1 MKYIEMLSERIED
14 EIADAKKYAMDA
26 LEYKE
31 RRPELSKRFYNL
43 STQEME
49 HMKILHDSVVE
60 IINEYRKTH
69 GDPPADMQ
77 ARYDWVHKKHIKAAS
92 EVKILQAAYREG

>member
-1 MKYIEMLSERIED
+1 MKDIEMLSERIED

-49 HMKILHDSVVE
+49 HMKVLHDSVVE
-60 IINEYRKTH
+60 MINEYKKTN
-69 GDPPADMQ
+69 GDPPPAMQ
-77 ARYDWVHKKHIKAAS
+77 ARYDWEHKRHIKAAA
-92 EVKILQAAYREG
+92 EVKNLQAMYREG

>member
-1 MKYIEMLSERIED
+1 MKDIEMLSERIED

-31 RRPELSKRFYNL
+31 CRPELSKRFYNL

-49 HMKILHDSVVE
+49 HMKILQHGRLF
-60 IINEYRKTH
+60 IIITIRTI
-69 GDPPADMQ
+69 
-77 ARYDWVHKKHIKAAS
+77 V
-92 EVKILQAAYREG
+92 